1 MYWEAI
7 ALSYDLTQEPK
18 KTAEMTAANALR
30 TIFFLGFV
38 AYMVLRSHVAAID
51 AFAPPIIVAPF
62 FIGVW
67 ALVHL
72 LLTRWQRRS

>member
-1 MYWEAI
+1 MYWEDI
-7 ALSYDLTQEPK
+7 APSYNLTQEPRGI
-18 KTAEMTAANALR
+18 AEMTAVNALR

-38 AYMVLRSHVAAID
+38 VYIVLRSHVAAID
-51 AFAPPIIVAPF
+51 AFAPPIIIAPL

-72 LLTRWQRRS
+72 LLTCWQRRW